1 MYLLMKKFMA
11 NLTNLSIVEASTLI
25 KQKKITSTELVKAHI
40 EVLENDPYNAFII
53 KTPELALEQA
63 KKSDERVMNNT
74 AGIIEGIPI
83 GVKDLFCT
91 EGIQTTSGSKMLK
104 GFVPQYESTVTS
116 LLYANGGVCIGK
128 TNMDE
133 FAMGS
138 SNMTSYYGNVINPWK
153 GINGEDL
160 VPGGSSGGSAAAVAG
175 KLCMGSLGSDTG
187 GSIRQPAAFC
197 GIVGIKPTYGRCSR
211 WGMIAFASSLDQAGI
226 FTRSVEDGALLLQA
240 ICGYDPKDSTCE
252 NMSVPDWSS
261 LINDGVKGMKVGI
274 PREYAADGI
283 SNDVIKTWED
293 GKNWLK
299 DAGAEIVDI
308 SLPHTNYALPVYYTI
323 APAEASANLARFDGI
338 RYGLRHVRDGQ
349 SMHEMISESRGEGF
363 GKEVRRRM
371 LIGKY
376 VLSSFSYDEYYLQAQ
391 KIRRLIY
398 NDFLEAFKS
407 IDVILAPTTPT
418 PAFSIANP
426 PTNPVDM
433 YLNDIFTIPASLAG
447 LPTMSVPT
455 HLVNGLPIGL
465 QLIGKHFDE
474 TSVMKVGIAI
484 EKAAKFK
491 SL

>member
-11 NLTNLSIVEASTLI
+11 NLTDLSIVEATNLI
-25 KQKKITSTELVKAHI
+25 KNKEITSTELVKAHI
-40 EVLENDPYNAFII
+40 AVVENDPYNAFIT

-63 KKSDERVMNNT
+63 KRSDARVMNNT

-83 GVKDLFCT
+83 GIKDLFCT
-91 EGIQTTSGSKMLK
+91 EGIQTTAGSKMLK
-104 GFVPQYESTVTS
+104 DFIPQYESTVTS
-116 LLYANGGVCIGK
+116 LLYANGGICIGK

-153 GINGEDL
+153 GVNGEDL
-160 VPGGSSGGSAAAVAG
+160 VPGGSSGGPAAAVAG

-211 WGMIAFASSLDQAGI
+211 WGMIAFASSLDQAGV

-240 ICGYDPKDSTCE
+240 ICGYDSKDSTSQ
-252 NMSVPDWSS
+252 NISVPDWAS
-261 LINDGVKGMKVGI
+261 IIHNGVKGMKVGI
-274 PREYAADGI
+274 PKEYLADGI
-283 SNDVIKTWED
+283 STDVIKTWED

-323 APAEASANLARFDGI
+323 APAEASANLARFDGV

-349 SMHEMISESRGEGF
+349 SMYEMIAESRGEGF
-363 GKEVRRRM
+363 GKEVKRRM

-391 KIRRLIY
+391 KVRRLIY
-398 NDFLEAFKS
+398 NDFLKVFKTVD
-407 IDVILAPTTPT
+407 IILAPTTLT

-426 PTNPVDM
+426 PTNPIDM

-455 HLVNGLPIGL
+455 HLVNGLPMGL

-474 TSVMKVGIAI
+474 TSIM
-484 EKAAKFK
+484 KAAITLEKSTSFK
-491 SL
+491 TI

>member
-1 MYLLMKKFMA
+1 MIK
-11 NLTNLSIVEASTLI
+11 SIAEASKLI
-25 KQKKITSTELVKAHI
+25 KNKEISSVELVKSY
-40 EVLENDPYNAFII
+40 LELDDPYNAFII

-63 KKSDERVMNNT
+63 KKCDERVTNNT
-74 AGIIEGIPI
+74 AGIIEGVPI
-83 GVKDLFCT
+83 AVKDLFCT
-91 EGIQTTSGSKMLK
+91 KGVQTTSGSKMLE

-153 GINGEDL
+153 GSNGEDL

-175 KLCMGSLGSDTG
+175 GLCLGSLGSDTG

-211 WGMIAFASSLDQAGI
+211 YGMIAFSSSLDQAGV
-226 FTRSVEDGALLLQA
+226 FTNSIEDGALLLQA
-240 ICGYDPKDSTCE
+240 ICGYDPKDSTSE
-252 NMSVPDWSS
+252 NISVPDWSS
-261 LINDGVKGMKVGI
+261 FINNGVNGMKVGI
-274 PREYAADGI
+274 PKEYAVDGI
-283 SNDVIKTWED
+283 SPEVMKSWED

-299 DAGAEIVDI
+299 EAGAEIVEI
-308 SLPHTNYALPVYYTI
+308 SLPHTSYALPVYYTI
-323 APAEASANLARFDGI
+323 APAEASANLARFDGV
-338 RYGLRHVRDGQ
+338 RYGLRHTKPGQ
-349 SMHEMISESRGEGF
+349 SMYEMISESRAEGF
-363 GKEVRRRM
+363 GKEVKRRM
-371 LIGKY
+371 LIGKF

-391 KIRRLIY
+391 KVRRLIY
-398 NDFLEAFKS
+398 NDFLDAFKEV
-407 IDVILAPTTPT
+407 DVILTPTTPT

-447 LPTMSVPT
+447 LPTLSVPT
-455 HLVNGLPIGL
+455 HLMNGLPMGL

-474 TSVMKVGIAI
+474 TSIMKAGVEI
-484 EKAAKFK
+484 EKAAGFK
-491 SL
+491 K